1 MILVMKT
8 RTGNK
13 LLIVSAPS
21 GAGKS
26 TLVNHLLSLGLPL
39 SFSVSA
45 TSRKP
50 RGTEIDGREYYF
62 ISADEFRK
70 RIAAGEFV
78 EWEEVYTDHY
88 YGTLKSEII
97 RIHDAGRAV
106 LFDVDVR
113 GGISLKKIFGSDAL
127 SLFIMPPSVD
137 ELSRRLHGRGTD
149 TPEKIRMRVEKA
161 ASELK
166 LAGSFDRII
175 INDDLEEACRET
187 VKAVTDF
194 LKE

>member
-1 MILVMKT
+1 MKPLI
-8 RTGNK
+8 GNK
-13 LLIVSAPS
+13 FLIVSAPS

-26 TLVNHLLSLGLPL
+26 TLVNHLLSVGLPL

-50 RGTEIDGREYYF
+50 RGSEKDGNEYYF
-62 ISADEFRK
+62 ISAGEFRR
-70 RIAAGEFV
+70 RIAADEFV

-88 YGTLKSEII
+88 YGTLKSEIK
-97 RIHDAGRAV
+97 RIHEAGRAV

-113 GGISLKKIFGSDAL
+113 GGISLKKIFGTDAL

-137 ELSRRLHGRGTD
+137 ELARRLHGRGTD
-149 TPEKIRMRVEKA
+149 SPEKIRMRVEKA
-161 ASELK
+161 ESELK

-175 INDDLEEACRET
+175 INDDLEDAFRET

-194 LKE
+194 LKD

>member
-88 YGTLKSEII
+88 YGTLKSEIK

>member
-1 MILVMKT
+1 MIFMMKP
-8 RTGNK
+8 GISNK

-45 TSRKP
+45 TSRRP
-50 RGTEIDGREYYF
+50 RGDEKDGREYYF

-88 YGTLKSEII
+88 YGTLKSEIR

-113 GGISLKKIFGSDAL
+113 GGISLKKIFGASAL
-127 SLFIMPPSVD
+127 SLFIMPPSVN

-161 ASELK
+161 ASELN

-175 INDDLEEACRET
+175 INDNLEEACRET
-187 VKAVTDF
+187 VKVVTDF
-194 LKE
+194 LKD

>member
-1 MILVMKT
+1 MILMMKP
-8 RTGNK
+8 GISNK

-50 RGTEIDGREYYF
+50 RGTEKDGREYYF

-70 RIAAGEFV
+70 RIAADEFV

-88 YGTLKSEII
+88 YGTLKSEIR

-113 GGISLKKIFGSDAL
+113 GGISLKKIFGTNAL

-161 ASELK
+161 ESELE

>member
-1 MILVMKT
+1 MKPLI
-8 RTGNK
+8 GNK

-26 TLVNHLLSLGLPL
+26 TLVNHLLSIGLPL

-50 RGTEIDGREYYF
+50 RGSEIDGCEYYF
-62 ISADEFRK
+62 ISADEFREK
-70 RIAAGEFV
+70 IAAGEFV
-78 EWEEVYTDHY
+78 EWEEVYADHY
-88 YGTLKSEII
+88 YGTLKSEIK
-97 RIHDAGRAV
+97 RIHDAGRVV

-137 ELSRRLHGRGTD
+137 ELARRLHGRGTD
-149 TPEKIRMRVEKA
+149 SPEKIRMRVEKA
-161 ASELK
+161 ESELK

-175 INDDLEEACRET
+175 INDDLEDAFRET

>member
-1 MILVMKT
+1 MMKS
-8 RTGNK
+8 RISNK

-50 RGTEIDGREYYF
+50 RGTEKDGREYYF

-70 RIAAGEFV
+70 RIAEGEFV

-88 YGTLKSEII
+88 YGTLKSEIR
-97 RIHDAGRAV
+97 RIHDAGKAV

-113 GGISLKKIFGSDAL
+113 GGIALKRIFGSDAL

>member
-1 MILVMKT
+1 MKP
-8 RTGNK
+8 RICNK

-50 RGTEIDGREYYF
+50 RGSEEDGREYYF
-62 ISADEFRK
+62 ISAVEFRK
-70 RIAAGEFV
+70 RIVAGEFV

-88 YGTLKSEII
+88 YGTLKSEIR

-113 GGISLKKIFGSDAL
+113 GGITLKKIFGANAL
-127 SLFIMPPSVD
+127 SLFIMPPSVE

-149 TPEKIRMRVEKA
+149 TPEKIKMRVEKA

-166 LAGSFDRII
+166 LAVSFDRII

-187 VKAVTDF
+187 VEAVTDF

>member
-1 MILVMKT
+1 MKS
-8 RTGNK
+8 RISNK

-45 TSRKP
+45 TSRRP
-50 RGTEIDGREYYF
+50 RGNEKDGREYYF

-88 YGTLKSEII
+88 YGTLKSEIR

-113 GGISLKKIFGSDAL
+113 GGISLKKIFGTDAL

-161 ASELK
+161 ESELE

>member
-1 MILVMKT
+1 MKP

-26 TLVNHLLSLGLPL
+26 TLVNHLLSMGLPL
-39 SFSVSA
+39 AFSVSA

-50 RGTEIDGREYYF
+50 RGTEKDGREYYF

-88 YGTLKSEII
+88 YGTLKSEIK

-161 ASELK
+161 ESELN